1 MRRLLPLA
9 VALALAGCDAG
20 NRADPG
26 SDNTFQSPTLIV
38 STPSEGQQVVPAAND
53 GVVRVL
59 FDLQGATL
67 GRGAGSKVR
76 YRLQR
81 EVERPRTGIAFLLR
95 LVEDP
100 TTHVASPDAAG
111 LRLLEDK
118 EADDKAVEKA
128 LEPLQT
134 PWILV
139 ADPQR
144 AVSLGKLAPV
154 TNLDAQHPYVLTA
167 EVLDKD
173 GQPWTREEEG
183 KGTVNARAR
192 VVRRFTVHTSWKGAR
207 GS

>member
-38 STPSEGQQVVPAAND
+38 STPSEGQQVVPAAGD

-59 FDLQGATL
+59 FDLQGATI

-81 EVERPRTGIAFLLR
+81 RAFDKDAKPADLPADAPW
-95 LVEDP
+95 VV
-100 TTHVASPDAAG
+100 VA
-111 LRLLEDK
+111 E
-118 EADDKAVEKA
+118 
-128 LEPLQT
+128 
-134 PWILV
+134 
-139 ADPQR
+139 PQR
-144 AVSLGKLAPV
+144 AVSLGVLLPA
-154 TNLDAQHPYVLTA
+154 TDSEQPYVLTA

-173 GQPWTREEEG
+173 GTPWTREEEG
-183 KGTVNARAR
+183 RGTVNARAR
-192 VVRRFTVHTSWKGAR
+192 VVRKFTVHKSW
-207 GS
+207 